1 MTARQFRRGG
11 EDTDIIYTVGDC
23 AVGRCLVA
31 ESERGGVRRFTRGR
45 GRSAG

>member
-11 EDTDIIYTVGDC
+11 EDTDITYTVGDC

-31 ESERGGVRRFTRGR
+31 ESERGLRRFAGKRT
-45 GRSAG
+45 SAA